1 MSNQKSAFCHIPVSA
16 RMVRQPDGTYAL
28 DPERSVYADLP
39 ADAVAR
45 FLLEKFGLDA
55 FGRREDHGKD
65 YIED

>member
-1 MSNQKSAFCHIPVSA
+1 MNKQKFAFCHIPVSA
-16 RMVRQPDGTYAL
+16 RMVRQPDGSYKI

-45 FLLEKFGLDA
+45 FLIEKFGLDA
-55 FGRREDHGKD
+55 FERREDHGKD